1 MKLFKRSLRTRIFFS
16 MIFLVLGASILIAGV
31 TIYQYKDEARA
42 YQKDKLKRKEASIR
56 ASINYEIKTTTYPV
70 DTKYIPLIFRDKI
83 YELKNIHNT
92 EINIY
97 DLNGKLLKSSKAT
110 FFRDTA
116 STKMPDYALEGLRN
130 SKDKRF
136 VKYHFGEKE
145 EDYQSSYTYI
155 TDNYFKPLAIL
166 NLPHIEDDG
175 FIDKQLRDFLSILGQ
190 VYILM
195 MLAAIV
201 LSYFLSKYITKS
213 LKAVSEKIHATRLD
227 RKNKKIIIQDASEEI
242 RSLVKAYNSMIDEL
256 EESAVKLATSE
267 REQAWREMAKQVAHE
282 IKNPLTPMRL
292 SVQSFE
298 RRFDANDPE
307 IESKIKDFSRSLI
320 QQIDTM
326 SSIASA
332 FSNFAK
338 MPAQQNEMLNVPK
351 IVKLALDIFNESHI
365 SFTTEKE
372 EIFAKFDRT
381 QLIRVVT
388 NLVKNAIQASENEAN
403 PEISV
408 HVGVDEKNVCIY
420 IKDNGIG
427 ISEENKDR
435 IFEPKFTTKSS
446 GMGLGLGIIKT
457 IIEAYNGSITF
468 TSEEG
473 KGTTFIVKFPKQN
486 V

>member
-1 MKLFKRSLRTRIFFS
+1 MNFLKRSLRTRIFLS
-16 MIFLVLGASILIAGV
+16 MIFLVIGASVLIAGV
-31 TIYQYKDEARA
+31 TIYQYREEARV

-70 DTKYIPLIFRDKI
+70 DTEHIPLIFKEKI
-83 YELKNIHNT
+83 YELKNIHDT

-97 DLNGKLLKSSKAT
+97 DLDGKLLKSSKAN

-116 STKMPDYALEGLRN
+116 STKMPAYALKGLEN
-130 SKDKRF
+130 ASNKRF
-136 VKYHFGEKE
+136 IKYHLDNET
-145 EDYQSSYTYI
+145 DYISSYTYI
-155 TDNYFKPLAIL
+155 TDKYFKPLAIL

-175 FIDKQLRDFLSILGQ
+175 FIDRQLRNFLVILAQ
-190 VYILM
+190 VYLVVLI
-195 MLAAIV
+195 AAI
-201 LSYFLSKYITKS
+201 LLAYFLSKYITKS
-213 LKAVSEKIHATRLD
+213 LKTVSQKIHSTRLD
-227 RKNKKIIIQDASEEI
+227 RKNKKIVIQDASQEI
-242 RSLVKAYNSMIDEL
+242 KLLVEAYNSMIDEL

-267 REQAWREMAKQVAHE
+267 REHAWREMAKQVAHE

-298 RRFDANDPE
+298 RRFDKNDPE
-307 IESKIKDFSRSLI
+307 IEEKLKEFCTSLI

-338 MPAQQNEMLNVPK
+338 MPAQQNETLNVPK
-351 IVKLALDIFNESHI
+351 IVKLAVDIFNESYVE
-365 SFTTEKE
+365 FRTEKE

-388 NLVKNAIQASENEAN
+388 NLVKNAIQATKSQEN
-403 PEISV
+403 PKVSV
-408 HVGVDEKNVCIY
+408 KVTEDQGQVCIF
-420 IKDNGIG
+420 IIDNGTG
-427 ISEENKDR
+427 ISEKNKSR

-457 IIEAYNGSITF
+457 IIEAYDGSIDF
-468 TSEEG
+468 TSQEDV
-473 KGTTFIVKFPKQN
+473 GTTFIVKFPKK
-486 V
+486 

>member
-31 TIYQYKDEARA
+31 TIYQYKDEAKA

-70 DTKYIPLIFRDKI
+70 DAKHIPLIFKDKI

-97 DLNGKLLKSSKAT
+97 GLNGKLLKSSKAT
-110 FFRDTA
+110 FFRDTI
-116 STKMPDYALEGLRN
+116 STKMPDYALEGLQN

-136 VKYHFGEKE
+136 VKYHFGKE
-145 EDYQSSYTYI
+145 QNDYQSSYTYI

-175 FIDKQLRDFLSILGQ
+175 FIDKQLRDFLEILAQ
-190 VYILM
+190 VYLLM
-195 MLAAIV
+195 IIAAIV

-213 LKAVSEKIHATRLD
+213 LKAVSEKIYATRLD
-227 RKNKKIIIQDASEEI
+227 RKNKKIVIQSASEEI

-298 RRFDANDPE
+298 RRFNPNDPE
-307 IESKIKDFSRSLI
+307 IEVKIKDFSRSLI

-338 MPAQQNEMLNVPK
+338 MPAQQNETLNVPK
-351 IVKLALDIFNESHI
+351 IVKLALDIFNDSHI
-365 SFTTEKE
+365 SFTSEEE
-372 EIFAKFDRT
+372 EILVKFDRT
-381 QLIRVVT
+381 QLIRVLT
-388 NLVKNAIQASENEAN
+388 NLVKNAIQATENEAE
-403 PEISV
+403 PKICV
-408 HVGVDEKNVCIY
+408 HVGTDDKNACIF
-420 IKDNGIG
+420 IKDNGVG

-457 IIEAYNGSITF
+457 IIEAYKGSITF

-473 KGTTFIVKFPKQN
+473 VGTTFIVKFPKQ
-486 V
+486 